1 MFGDSFLVNLLLF
14 VAGQAAAWKYLRTG
28 RTAHGF
34 GGTIGLWTLLDA
46 WLVANYV
53 FAVGPGGLTVLLLLL
68 QGLCLYL
75 VGSLGYAR
83 WRRRWSK
90 PAKVRQQQFADGMAA
105 MLRSDLDTA
114 ARTFGRLVRI
124 DPWDAAAWIA
134 LGDVAS
140 RRGETVRATRCYR
153 RALAV
158 DVQKEFSDLLRHHR
172 LRAG

>member
-1 MFGDSFLVNLLLF
+1 MFADSFLANLLLF
-14 VAGQAAAWKYLRTG
+14 VAGQAAAWSYLRTG

-46 WLVANYV
+46 WLLANYV
-53 FAVGPGGLTVLLLLL
+53 FAVGPTGMTVLLLLL
-68 QGLCLYL
+68 QALCLFL

-90 PAKVRQQQFADGMAA
+90 PAKMRQQQFAEGMAA
-105 MLRSDLDTA
+105 LLRRDLDVATA
-114 ARTFGRLVRI
+114 TFGRLVRV

-134 LGDVAS
+134 LGDAAAL
-140 RRGETVRATRCYR
+140 RGEKVRASRCYR

-158 DVQKEFSDLLRHHR
+158 DVQKDFADLLRHHR